1 MAENDPDERLV
12 YLACQHIFR
21 GSNSQVRKLK
31 AVKGL
36 IEQNKIALA
45 DILREYNV
53 ERTSNVAKKLLGNQV
68 FDSTLKAKI
77 RFPELFDV
85 SPTQSAER
93 EASEAEA
100 ARDEANTV
108 QKISQ
113 RETTGENEIVPR
125 AAHQREADVKS
136 EGKLSLSRIPIH
148 RVLTQSSIFCGPK
161 FGNKSYSS
169 IALPSVYT
177 LPWSTCCPDSYSKTF
192 GGRLLRVRSAALSP
206 NLERTRLGLYRG
218 CRAYR
223 MDQVILS
230 ASHTAERKFV
240 EAIRWG
246 HQPPSGAE
254 ALGRPQTSKDCGWS
268 RATCRKC
275 SNFSWSSEWFAPVWK
290 SYATPKRNPINNWR
304 AQTQQRYLRR
314 QVACATQR
322 NTCQKNWAG

>member
-21 GSNSQVRKLK
+21 GSNSQVRRLK

-53 ERTSNVAKKLLGNQV
+53 ERTSNVAKKLLENQV

-113 RETTGENEIVPR
+113 RETTGENEIISR
-125 AAHQREADVKS
+125 AAHQRETDVGSK
-136 EGKLSLSRIPIH
+136 GKLSLSRIPIH
-148 RVLTQSSIFCGPK
+148 RVLT
-161 FGNKSYSS
+161 
-169 IALPSVYT
+169 
-177 LPWSTCCPDSYSKTF
+177 
-192 GGRLLRVRSAALSP
+192 
-206 NLERTRLGLYRG
+206 
-218 CRAYR
+218 
-223 MDQVILS
+223 
-230 ASHTAERKFV
+230 
-240 EAIRWG
+240 
-246 HQPPSGAE
+246 
-254 ALGRPQTSKDCGWS
+254 
-268 RATCRKC
+268 
-275 SNFSWSSEWFAPVWK
+275 
-290 SYATPKRNPINNWR
+290 
-304 AQTQQRYLRR
+304 
-314 QVACATQR
+314 
-322 NTCQKNWAG
+322 